1 VFAKLKRVFD
11 MGQTINRY
19 AIPAICLGVALY
31 FQQTE
36 QMVICFLWIG
46 AALAYLAIALEHQI
60 SACDRR
66 EENNA
71 MWNSISDMNTILQN
85 EIRDLRRSM
94 NEKKD

>member
-1 VFAKLKRVFD
+1 M

-19 AIPAICLGVALY
+19 AIPAICLGAALY

-60 SACDRR
+60 SECERR

-71 MWNSISDMNTILQN
+71 MWDSIRETSTLLQG
-85 EIRDLRRSM
+85 EIRDLRRNVKEEESSSKY
-94 NEKKD
+94 ERR

>member
-1 VFAKLKRVFD
+1 

-19 AIPAICLGVALY
+19 AIPAIFLGAALY
-31 FQQTE
+31 FQQNE
-36 QMVICFLWIG
+36 QMMICFLWIG

-60 SACDRR
+60 SECWRR

-71 MWNSISDMNTILQN
+71 MWDSIRDMNTLLQG